1 MNELK
6 NWCLSKIQ
14 RMEKRFTGEGKLR
27 RSSSLAD
34 TLCEAEAETLPT
46 LSRGSAHCL
55 AAMTL
60 ADSTDGDSNTHPS
73 SSTAAAAADEASA
86 HHYFVVQV
94 DSSPGRTENI

>member
-14 RMEKRFTGEGKLR
+14 SMEKRFTGEGKLR

-34 TLCEAEAETLPT
+34 TLCEAESEAPPS

-55 AAMTL
+55 AATTL
-60 ADSTDGDSNTHPS
+60 ADSTDADSNTHP
-73 SSTAAAAADEASA
+73 TGAADEASA